1 MLLTLHL
8 VIVSYRSAYEA
19 AFSLTPRD
27 EDGHFLPL
35 YRFGPNLDGTPL
47 LFCGH
52 PEGLKQILSNPNDFK
67 KSPFLYENLKFILG
81 EGLVTSEGGRWKRDR
96 RLLTPIFHFERLRA
110 MIPPTV
116 KHAQGFVHKLETLW
130 RNSMGDYDG
139 LKPLPAVLPDGV
151 IIPVMSTVNELTM
164 SVMIDLGFG
173 GGFDAQWMAKK
184 WAVILHDFQHYMMG
198 SMLFGSLWKYMP
210 LPWSR
215 KIRIAQAEMMDV
227 IRALARRRK
236 AAILQR
242 KAEAQTGEKSDDTTE
257 HKPSDNLAECDL
269 LTSLLHVLIQSEEE
283 QKSGV
288 KVDETEKAEAMTFE
302 DVADQAETFLFAGI
316 ARTLMHPSFL
326 HEWSVF
332 SFSIYFSSRPRH
344 HFVVAVVFLLASD
357 AASGGT
363 KGAAS

>member
-1 MLLTLHL
+1 M
-8 VIVSYRSAYEA
+8 
-19 AFSLTPRD
+19 
-27 EDGHFLPL
+27 
-35 YRFGPNLDGTPL
+35 
-47 LFCGH
+47 
-52 PEGLKQILSNPNDFK
+52 
-67 KSPFLYENLKFILG
+67 YENLKFILG

-130 RNSMGDYDG
+130 RNSMGDCDG

-184 WAVILHDFQHYMMG
+184 WGMILHDFPLYMMG
-198 SMLFGSLWKYMP
+198 AMLFGRLWKYMP

-215 KIRIAQAEMMDV
+215 KPRIAQAEMMDV

-344 HFVVAVVFLLASD
+344 HFVVAIIHLLASV
-357 AASGGT
+357 ATPGGAKGVAS
-363 KGAAS
+363 